1 MGSILLNHAMLYML
15 IWLDITCGAYK
26 ITTKLNF
33 FYFPCIC
40 QLIQVFLGN
49 YENNKH
55 VHNHSWNGQDDF
67 SFQIPISNWNSFWMS
82 NFFKFNLRCILF
94 VVHITT
100 FIFFP
105 NVILLKLSHQ
115 SNDFFMQCIC
125 TYLWQC
131 FNIEYG
137 LQIQIEPI
145 HHK

>member
-67 SFQIPISNWNSFWMS
+67 SFQIF
-82 NFFKFNLRCILF
+82 LF
-94 VVHITT
+94 LIEIH
-100 FIFFP
+100 FGCQIF
-105 NVILLKLSHQ
+105 LS
-115 SNDFFMQCIC
+115 SI
-125 TYLWQC
+125 
-131 FNIEYG
+131 
-137 LQIQIEPI
+137 
-145 HHK
+145 

>member
-1 MGSILLNHAMLYML
+1 MKWSRWFL
-15 IWLDITCGAYK
+15 IS
-26 ITTKLNF
+26 NF
-33 FYFPCIC
+33 
-40 QLIQVFLGN
+40 
-49 YENNKH
+49 
-55 VHNHSWNGQDDF
+55 
-67 SFQIPISNWNSFWMS
+67 PISNWNSFWMS

-131 FNIEYG
+131 FNIKYG

-145 HHK
+145 PHTQWMCLSSKVTCFIMETSNLLEKIVHLNYHDWKKKKTMKHT